1 MDQVKIG
8 KFISECR
15 KECGM
20 TQIQLAEKLGI
31 TDRAVSKWENGRS
44 LPDSAIML
52 ELCGLLNISVN
63 ELLNGEKIME
73 DFEKK
78 SEQMLLEM
86 AKQKEESDRK
96 MLALEIVIG
105 VMSAI
110 ILLGF
115 SFAAAYF
122 QMADWLRVVLVVTGF
137 VLGLIGMFFAL
148 KIEQEAGYYE
158 CGKCRHRY
166 VPTYMSVVWAMHVN
180 RTRFM
185 KCPECKKWSWQK
197 KFIKKDQ

>member
-1 MDQVKIG
+1 MDQVKTG
-8 KFISECR
+8 RFIAECR
-15 KECGM
+15 KTCGM
-20 TQIQLAEKLGI
+20 TQMQLAEKLNI

-44 LPDSAIML
+44 LPDSTIML

-73 DFEKK
+73 DFKEK

-86 AKQKEESDRK
+86 AKQKEENDRK
-96 MLALEIVIG
+96 MLFLEIIIG
-105 VMSAI
+105 VLSVI
-110 ILLGF
+110 VLLGF
-115 SFAAAYF
+115 NFAAAYF
-122 QMADWLRVVLVVTGF
+122 PMADWLKVVLAVTGF
-137 VLGLIGMFFAL
+137 VLGLVGIMFAL

-158 CGKCRHRY
+158 CGRCRHRY

-185 KCPECKKWSWQK
+185 KCPKCRKWSWQK
-197 KFIKKDQ
+197 KVINKD

>member
-8 KFISECR
+8 KFIAECR
-15 KECGM
+15 KACGM
-20 TQIQLAEKLGI
+20 TQMQLAEKLNI

-73 DFEKK
+73 DFKEK
-78 SEQMLLEM
+78 SDEMLLEM

-96 MLALEIVIG
+96 MLLLEIVIG
-105 VMSAI
+105 ILSTIV
-110 ILLGF
+110 LLGF
-115 SFAAAYF
+115 NLVAAYF
-122 QMADWLRVVLVVTGF
+122 QMADWLRVVLAVTGF

-166 VPTYMSVVWAMHVN
+166 VPTYRSVVLAMHVN

-185 KCPECKKWSWQK
+185 KCPECNKWSWQK
-197 KFIKKDQ
+197 KLIKKD

>member
-1 MDQVKIG
+1 MDQVKTG
-8 KFISECR
+8 RFIAECR
-15 KECGM
+15 KTCGM
-20 TQIQLAEKLGI
+20 TQMQLAEKLNI

-73 DFEKK
+73 DFKEK

-86 AKQKEESDRK
+86 AKQKEENDRK
-96 MLALEIVIG
+96 MLFLEIIIG
-105 VMSAI
+105 VLSVI
-110 ILLGF
+110 VLLGF
-115 SFAAAYF
+115 NFAAAYF
-122 QMADWLRVVLVVTGF
+122 PMADWLKVVLAVTGF
-137 VLGLIGMFFAL
+137 VLGLVGIMFAL

-158 CGKCRHRY
+158 CGRCRHRY

-185 KCPECKKWSWQK
+185 KCPKCRKWSWQK
-197 KFIKKDQ
+197 KVINKD